1 MTITVHSL
9 SEDRDISE
17 GLSGNYDGIADNDL
31 TQRGLPYPAYS
42 PEPIQFAAYFL
53 WDYMFTIIR
62 PLSDTVPLWSGSL

>member
-1 MTITVHSL
+1 MPSGRYLTTHVSCFDEYEDCFMTITVHSL

-53 WDYMFTIIR
+53 
-62 PLSDTVPLWSGSL
+62 